1 MPNPA
6 NPFDAVDRQLLAAL
20 QQDGRATVG
29 ELAEQVSLSASP
41 CWRRIKHLED
51 AGVIEGYHA
60 RLSRQKLGYGV
71 TGFVHLQM
79 ENHTPQAAESFER
92 AVVALPQVL
101 SCHNRRLPSLPARRS
116 ARCRACAKFQPVSR
130 SRRSSVRWPCRCNK
144 LDRDMPLG
152 RYQSRRHNGRH
163 DHHPAPTQK
172 NQPPSA

>member
-6 NPFDAVDRQLLAAL
+6 SPFDAVDRQLLTAL

-29 ELAEQVSLSASP
+29 ELAELVSLSASP

-101 SCHNRRLPSLPARRS
+101 SCHNLS
-116 ARCRACAKFQPVSR
+116 
-130 SRRSSVRWPCRCNK
+130 
-144 LDRDMPLG
+144 G
-152 RYQSRRHNGRH
+152 RYDYQLEVVGVDLAAFAEFAR
-163 DHHPAPTQK
+163 TQIRALPGVRGISTSFSLK
-172 NQPPSA
+172 EVKRALALPVQ